1 MSRVQ
6 LAIAVAAILCVPLQ
20 AQQRL
25 SDAQITA
32 MIEKQHQTVAAD
44 RKGCLKPDEPDM
56 IVVCGAD
63 TENESQRQFRDRV
76 PDENRPRRGEA
87 VSTVRAACC
96 SPIPKLPAGASA
108 SFGYVP
114 PPVIPLEEVYRG
126 LPEPDM
132 IVQEGDGDVPKE
144 GIPE

>member
-1 MSRVQ
+1 MRNALCHFETRVNEAVTA
-6 LAIAVAAILCVPLQ
+6 LAGWRIFCENNSIV
-20 AQQRL
+20 
-25 SDAQITA
+25 
-32 MIEKQHQTVAAD
+32 EKVL
-44 RKGCLKPDEPDM
+44 RFCLAFEVSPCSK
-56 IVVCGAD
+56 
-63 TENESQRQFRDRV
+63 
-76 PDENRPRRGEA
+76 